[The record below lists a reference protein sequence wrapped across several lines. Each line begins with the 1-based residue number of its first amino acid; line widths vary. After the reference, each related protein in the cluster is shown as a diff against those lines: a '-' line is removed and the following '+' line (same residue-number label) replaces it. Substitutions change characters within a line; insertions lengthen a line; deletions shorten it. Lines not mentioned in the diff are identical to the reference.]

1 MVTLYHYLLLSSVV
15 FALGAATVVF
25 RKNAVGVL
33 VGVELILNAANINF
47 VAFSRYTEHV
57 MPLAGVSQPVALDGQ
72 VFAIFVMILAACEA
86 AIALA
91 IIINIFNRFG
101 SIDVDEP
108 SSLRG

>member
-1 MVTLYHYLLLSSVV
+1 MVTLYHYVLLSAVV
-15 FALGAATVVF
+15 FALGVATVVY

-33 VGVELILNAANINF
+33 IGVELILNAANINF
-47 VAFSRYTEHV
+47 VAFSRYTEHLK
-57 MPLAGVSQPVALDGQ
+57 PLAGFPQSVALDGQ

-91 IIINIFNRFG
+91 IIINIFNQFG
-101 SIDVDEP
+101 SIDVDEA